1 MYIKPVITIINK
13 HVEKNDICI
22 RSLSTILAIHT
33 IALFGFYIIEN
44 IKYQTVLYQFIIHLL
59 SMISITGGYHRLW
72 SHRSYCAKFPLQI
85 FYIIFGTTAS
95 QSSVI
100 WWAKNHR
107 THHRCEESKGDPY
120 NIKKGL
126 YHSHIGWI
134 YKNKDK
140 YELMENN
147 KSDVSDLFENN
158 IVAFQHNYFIFLWV
172 FFNLFCNLF
181 ILSLWNETLLNSIF
195 SSFIRITVTQ
205 HTTYCVNSFAH
216 YFGNKP
222 HRKDLFAA
230 NNKYISFLTFGEG
243 WHNYHHSYPK
253 DYRASKKILF
263 NFTTMFIDFTKRI
276 GLSYNHYAKGCEEI
290 SIENRF
296 NKSYYD
302 LLDT

>member
-13 HVEKNDICI
+13 HVEKNNICI
-22 RSLSTILAIHT
+22 ISLSTILAIHT
-33 IALFGFYIIEN
+33 IALLGFYVIEN
-44 IKYQTVLYQFIIHLL
+44 IKYQTVLYQFIINAL

-72 SHRSYCAKFPLQI
+72 SHRSYCAKVPLQI

-158 IVAFQHNYFIFLWV
+158 ILAFQHNYYIFLWV

-205 HTTYCVNSFAH
+205 HTTYCVNSLAH

-253 DYRASKKILF
+253 DYRASKKSNF
-263 NFTTMFIDFTKRI
+263 NVTTMFIDFTRRI
-276 GLSYNHYAKGCEEI
+276 GLSYNHNIKGIENI
-290 SIENRF
+290 SVENRF
-296 NKSYYD
+296 DTKYYER
-302 LLDT
+302 LR